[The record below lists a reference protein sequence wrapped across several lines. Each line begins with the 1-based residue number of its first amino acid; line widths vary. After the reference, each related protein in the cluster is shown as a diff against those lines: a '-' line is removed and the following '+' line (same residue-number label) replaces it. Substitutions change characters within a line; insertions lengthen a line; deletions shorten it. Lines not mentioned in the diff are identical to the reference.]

1 MRLPPWSR
9 AFRRNQV
16 LAAFVNEPRL
26 IVLRLHPQGMW
37 SLTMT
42 KAQIFMLAIA
52 LMLCFQSVAMAKS
65 I

>member
-1 MRLPPWSR
+1 
-9 AFRRNQV
+9 
-16 LAAFVNEPRL
+16 
-26 IVLRLHPQGMW
+26 MW
-37 SLTMT
+37 SGTMM